1 MVREMTKG
9 RPMSLIMG
17 FFVPMLLGNIFQQ
30 LYNMVDTIIV
40 GQYCG
45 VDALAAVGSTG
56 SLNFLVIGFVMGI
69 ANGFAIPVAQSFGA
83 RQIKDMRSFIAN
95 GVYLAALVTV
105 VLTAVTMLFT
115 RPILEIMQT
124 PADIIDMAYD
134 YIIVIF
140 AGIAVIMLYNYLAF
154 LMRSLGDSR
163 SPLIFLAIASF
174 ANIGFDLLFICVFN
188 WGVSGAAWATVL
200 AQLISGVL
208 CFVYVKRKYD
218 ILAFEKDEFRVDIHR
233 IKKLCKIGFP
243 MALQFS
249 ITAIGSIILQSA
261 VNSLGTGIVA
271 AVTAAN
277 KIQNLVAQPMETMGI
292 TMATYCGQNLGAG
305 LIPRIK
311 KGIHQSLIFTICY
324 ALIAMGAV
332 CLFGE
337 GLAMLFIDSA
347 ETVVIENTAYFLK
360 INSIFYV
367 VLSVL
372 FLLRNSLQGLGYSF
386 LPMMAGVSELAA
398 RALVSFGFVGIFGF
412 NAVCVA
418 SPTAWVFATILL
430 VITYVIK
437 MKKLMRDYRETNA
450 ESNGVSSVKTLK
462 AS

>member
-1 MVREMTKG
+1 MVKEMTKG
-9 RPMSLIMG
+9 KPMSLIMG
-17 FFVPMLLGNIFQQ
+17 FFVPMLFGNIFQQ

-56 SLNFLVIGFVMGI
+56 SLNFLVIGFVMGV

-83 RQIKDMRSFIAN
+83 KHIKDMRSFITN
-95 GVYLAALVTV
+95 GVYLAAIVTV
-105 VLTAVTMLFT
+105 VLTAITMLFT
-115 RPILEIMQT
+115 RPILEITQT

-154 LMRSLGDSR
+154 LMRSLGDSK

-174 ANIGFDLLFICVFN
+174 ANIGLDLLFICVFN
-188 WGVSGAAWATVL
+188 WGVAGAAWATVI
-200 AQLISGVL
+200 AQFISGLL
-208 CFVYVKRKYD
+208 CLVYVRKKYD
-218 ILAFEKDEFRVDIHR
+218 ILRFEKDEFKVDIHR
-233 IKKLCKIGFP
+233 MAKLSKIGFP

-261 VNSLGTGIVA
+261 VNSLGTSIVA

-277 KIQNLVAQPMETMGI
+277 KIQNLVAQPMETLGI

-305 LIPRIK
+305 FIPRIQ
-311 KGIHQSLIFTICY
+311 KGIRQSLVFTVCY
-324 ALIAMGAV
+324 ALIAMGVV

-337 GLAMLFIDSA
+337 GLAMMFIDGS
-347 ETVVIENTAYFLK
+347 ETFVIENTAYFLK
-360 INSIFYV
+360 INSIFYI
-367 VLSVL
+367 VLAIL

-398 RALVSFGFVGIFGF
+398 RALVSFGFVGMFGF
-412 NAVCVA
+412 NAVCFA
-418 SPTAWVFATILL
+418 SPVAWIFATVLL
-430 VITYVIK
+430 IITYLIK
-437 MKKLMRDYRETNA
+437 IRKLMRNYKETHTEENNSA
-450 ESNGVSSVKTLK
+450 
-462 AS
+462 AA